1 MELYHLRTFVTV
13 AEEGHL
19 TRASERLFTSQ
30 PAVSAHIKALEEEL
44 GVALFD
50 RTPRGMQ
57 LTPAGTQLLASAR
70 QTLAAASAF
79 QQQARGLQ
87 DQLIG
92 TVRIGLNTDARF
104 LRLIALQSAVAEAHP
119 QVALEFLAGNTG
131 ANLPALR
138 AGKLDATFISGEMD
152 DPAIRSWILCEEEL
166 AVAAPAAWRARLET
180 PDVPTLA
187 DQPWVFTTEDC
198 SHYGVMRALFQSHC
212 CTPRKTVLANQE
224 DALAAMVEG
233 GIGLGIMRRDVV
245 EAAQREG
252 RLHLVPMQLP
262 SVSLRMACLAQR
274 VADPL
279 VQAVLSELGA
289 LWGLDLAL
297 RQRASA

>member
-44 GVALFD
+44 GVPLFD

-57 LTPAGTQLLASAR
+57 LTAAGKQLLTGAR

-87 DQLIG
+87 DELIG

-119 QVALEFLAGNTG
+119 QVSLELMAGYTG

-138 AGKLDATFISGEMD
+138 AGKLDASFISGEMD

-166 AVAAPAAWRARLET
+166 AVAAPTAWRERLAA
-180 PDVPTLA
+180 PDVPMLA
-187 DQPWVFTTEDC
+187 EQPWVFTTEDC
-198 SHYGVMRALFQSHC
+198 SHYGVMRALFESHC
-212 CTPRKTVLANQE
+212 CSPRKAVLAHQE

-233 GIGLGIMRRDVV
+233 GIGLGIMRLDVV
-245 EAAQREG
+245 EAGEREG
-252 RLHLVPMQLP
+252 RLHRVPMPLP
-262 SVSLRMACLAQR
+262 SVSLRIACLAQR
-274 VADPL
+274 EGDPL
-279 VQAVLSELGA
+279 IQAVLGSLGQV
-289 LWGLDLAL
+289 WGVDIVERSA
-297 RQRASA
+297 ASA